1 MGISKTKL
9 LLVALLLLGIGL
21 QNLNAQSDTL
31 KLSLKQTEKIF
42 LDSNLLLIAA
52 GYNVDANKALI
63 EQAKVWDNP
72 TLVTDQNVYTNN
84 KFFQHGKDA
93 VTGQPTG
100 QYFIQ
105 FQQLVKT
112 AGKRGKLINMATT
125 NAKISELQ
133 LNDLM
138 RNLKYDLRANYFTL
152 MQLIKNKQIDE
163 NSYTKLNLLFKGM
176 TAQLEA
182 GNISQKEY
190 LRIQSLIVSLEKE
203 IADLNTQIFDTENN
217 LKTTLHIKGNVFIY
231 PTDNFSSFKI
241 NFTTDK
247 EIIEIAKS
255 NNPYFE
261 LQQKQVQFQQQNLS
275 YQKALA
281 VPDITFGP
289 EYDHNSN
296 YIPHY
301 VGLGINL
308 PLPVFNRN
316 KGNIKSADFGVKQQ
330 QTIAQNAD
338 IELQNNVTNAYNK
351 LLAVLKV
358 ANESEQVFYEKY
370 TLMFSNMLASYE
382 HKQISLL
389 EFMDFFDTYKDVQ
402 NQHYQSKLNLQL
414 VSEELNY
421 HAGIDV
427 IKK

>member
-1 MGISKTKL
+1 MCKL
-9 LLVALLLLGIGL
+9 KFKIGCALLMCFGL
-21 QNLNAQSDTL
+21 INANAQSDTL
-31 KLSLKQTEKIF
+31 RVSLKQTEKMF

-84 KFFQHGKDA
+84 KFFQHGKDPI
-93 VTGQPTG
+93 TGQPMG

-125 NAKISELQ
+125 NAKMSQLQ

-138 RNLKYDLRANYFTL
+138 RNLRYDLRSNYFTL
-152 MQLIKNKQIDE
+152 MQLIKNKQIAQQ
-163 NSYTKLNLLFKGM
+163 SYQQLTVLFKGM
-176 TAQLEA
+176 TGQFEA

-190 LRIQSLIVSLEKE
+190 LRIQSLLVSLEKE
-203 IADLNTQIFDTENN
+203 IADLTTQISDTENS
-217 LKTTLHIKGNVFIY
+217 LKTSLQIKGNVFLL
-231 PTDNFSSFKI
+231 PTDDFANVKVGFSG
-241 NFTTDK
+241 DQ
-247 EIIEIAKS
+247 EIVAIAKQ
-255 NNPYFE
+255 NNPNYE
-261 LQQKQVQFQQQNLS
+261 LQKMQLLYQQQNLT

-301 VGLGINL
+301 VGLGITL
-308 PLPVFNRN
+308 PVPVFNRN
-316 KGNIKSADFGVKQQ
+316 KGNIKSADYTVKQQ
-330 QTIAQNAD
+330 QAIAQNAD
-338 IELQNNVTNAYNK
+338 IELQNNISNAYSK
-351 LLAVLKV
+351 LLVVLKV
-358 ANESEQVFYEKY
+358 ANSDEQNFYNKY
-370 TLMFSNMLASYE
+370 TQMFNNVLTSYE

-402 NQHYQSKLNLQL
+402 NQHFQSKLNLQL

>member
-1 MGISKTKL
+1 MCKVKLKIGFVL
-9 LLVALLLLGIGL
+9 LLCFGL
-21 QNLNAQSDTL
+21 INVNAQSDTL
-31 KLSLKQTEKIF
+31 RLSLKQTEKMF

-72 TLVTDQNVYTNN
+72 TLVTDQNVYSNN
-84 KFFQHGKDA
+84 KFFQHGKDPI
-93 VTGQPTG
+93 TGQPMG
-100 QYFIQ
+100 QYFVQ

-125 NAKISELQ
+125 NAKMSQLQ

-138 RNLKYDLRANYFTL
+138 RNLRYDLRSNYFTL
-152 MQLIKNKQIDE
+152 MQLIKNKQIAQQ
-163 NSYTKLNLLFKGM
+163 SYQQLTVLFKGM
-176 TAQLEA
+176 TGQFEA

-190 LRIQSLIVSLEKE
+190 LRIQSLLVSLEKE
-203 IADLNTQIFDTENN
+203 IADLTTQISDTENS
-217 LKTTLHIKGNVFIY
+217 LKTSLQIKGNVFLF
-231 PTDNFSSFKI
+231 PTDDFANVKVGFSG
-241 NFTTDK
+241 DQ
-247 EIIEIAKS
+247 EIIAIAKQ
-255 NNPYFE
+255 NNPYYE
-261 LQQKQVQFQQQNLS
+261 LQKMQLLYQQQNLT

-301 VGLGINL
+301 VGLGITL
-308 PLPVFNRN
+308 PVPVFNRN
-316 KGNIKSADFGVKQQ
+316 KGNIKSADNTVKQQ
-330 QTIAQNAD
+330 QAIAQNAD
-338 IELQNNVTNAYNK
+338 IELQNNISNAYSK
-351 LLAVLKV
+351 LLVVLKV
-358 ANESEQVFYEKY
+358 ANSDEQLFYNKY
-370 TLMFSNMLASYE
+370 TQMFNNILTSYE

-402 NQHYQSKLNLQL
+402 NQHFQSKLNLQL

-421 HAGIDV
+421 HAGMDV

>member
-1 MGISKTKL
+1 MSKVKFVFCFVL
-9 LLVALLLLGIGL
+9 IICFGL
-21 QNLNAQSDTL
+21 SNVNAQSDTL
-31 KLSLKQTEKIF
+31 RVSLKQTEKMF

-72 TLVTDQNVYTNN
+72 TLVTDQNVYSNN
-84 KFFQHGKDA
+84 KFFQHGKDPI
-93 VTGQPTG
+93 TGQPMG

-112 AGKRGKLINMATT
+112 AGKRGKLINMAST
-125 NAKISELQ
+125 NAKMSQLQ

-138 RNLKYDLRANYFTL
+138 RNLKYDLRSNYFTL
-152 MQLIKNKQIDE
+152 LQLIKNKQIAQQ
-163 NSYTKLNLLFKGM
+163 SYQQLTVLFKGM
-176 TAQLEA
+176 TGQFEA

-190 LRIQSLIVSLEKE
+190 LRIQSLLVSLEKE
-203 IADLNTQIFDTENN
+203 MADLTTQISDTENS
-217 LKTTLHIKGNVFIY
+217 LKTTLQIKGNVFLL
-231 PTDNFSSFKI
+231 PTDDFANVKVGFSG
-241 NFTTDK
+241 DQ
-247 EIIEIAKS
+247 EIVTIAKQ
-255 NNPYFE
+255 NNPYYE
-261 LQQKQVQFQQQNLS
+261 LQKLQLLYQQQNLT

-301 VGLGINL
+301 VGLGITL
-308 PLPVFNRN
+308 PVPVFNRN
-316 KGNIKSADFGVKQQ
+316 KGNIKSADYTVKQQ
-330 QTIAQNAD
+330 QAIAQNAD
-338 IELQNNVTNAYNK
+338 IELQNNISNAYSK
-351 LLAVLKV
+351 LLVVLKV
-358 ANESEQVFYEKY
+358 ANSDEQNFYNKY
-370 TLMFSNMLASYE
+370 TQMFNNVLTSYE
-382 HKQISLL
+382 HKQMSLL

-402 NQHYQSKLNLQL
+402 NQHFQSKLNLQL